1 VETIY
6 WFGGWEAIGR
16 IAVIAT
22 FGYVSLIAVL
32 RLGGWRRLTRMR
44 LFDFIIT
51 VTIGS
56 AFGRMLTAQEV
67 GVADAAFTFAMLVL
81 LQQVVARLQ
90 HRSDRIAAIISPPPR
105 LLFYRG
111 DFVKDALKHE
121 GLRREEVEQAA
132 RQAGLG
138 SLSEVE
144 AVVLEPFGE
153 FSVIPKSDA
162 GDGSTIRHV
171 AEQRAT

>member
-1 VETIY
+1 
-6 WFGGWEAIGR
+6 
-16 IAVIAT
+16 
-22 FGYVSLIAVL
+22 
-32 RLGGWRRLTRMR
+32 
-44 LFDFIIT
+44 
-51 VTIGS
+51 
-56 AFGRMLTAQEV
+56 
-67 GVADAAFTFAMLVL
+67 VADAAFTFAMLVL

-138 SLSEVE
+138 SLS
-144 AVVLEPFGE
+144 VVL
-153 FSVIPKSDA
+153 DLLA
-162 GDGSTIRHV
+162 
-171 AEQRAT
+171 